1 MPTSRAESPCRPAS
15 CTAGVAD
22 MTCRPA
28 SSTCRR
34 SFPLTMRKLSC
45 PSEGRADYWALCG
58 RKRPPRGR
66 PLFAKSYVLLLL
78 AGIHPAVV
86 EFCHGTGLADE
97 AVARRVVLCGVAVG
111 CVGATRVVP
120 RASIVGITIVTR
132 SAIVRRGGCDSS
144 SRTDCGG
151 TYYASPD
158 HTGAIRSSPILPPR
172 NTRTAQGSQRATN
185 PCLGTLDRQ

>member
-86 EFCHGTGLADE
+86 EFCHGAGLAHE
-97 AVARRVVLCGVAVG
+97 AVARRIILYGVAVG
-111 CVGATRVVP
+111 CVRTTRVTLII
-120 RASIVGITIVTR
+120 RTAGIVTR
-132 SAIVRRGGCDSS
+132 SAIIRRGGCDSS
-144 SRTDCGG
+144 SRADCGG
-151 TYYASPD
+151 AYHASPD
-158 HTGAIRSSPILPPR
+158 HTGAIRGSPVLSPR
-172 NTRTAQGSQRATN
+172 NTRTAQGGQRATN